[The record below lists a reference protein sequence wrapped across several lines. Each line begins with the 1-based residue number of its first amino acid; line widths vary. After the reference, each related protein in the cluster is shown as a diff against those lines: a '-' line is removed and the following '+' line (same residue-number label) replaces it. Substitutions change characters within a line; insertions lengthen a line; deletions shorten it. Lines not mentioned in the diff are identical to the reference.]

1 MGGRGSASGKQ
12 SGKGGQPKQTP
23 TKALQVEN
31 MNEAQIDLETRKAQ
45 RALSRVE
52 AQIGKLSGASQEER
66 DLRDAFPLGT
76 GGLSGAAAQRQAGK
90 LAERARV
97 NAGKLSD
104 AINKRESLQRQLDRL
119 QSAKKDVA
127 GTGKTQSQIR
137 EERKAAEIK
146 NTAATLKWKTAS
158 KGGWVN
164 GGYASKVIQA
174 GNYEIHG
181 SSSFYRVYVGHG
193 RDAKQIWQSSKLSEA
208 KAYAEKHKKRRGVR
222 LSG

>member
-12 SGKGGQPKQTP
+12 SGRSGQPKQTP
-23 TKALQVEN
+23 TKATQVEN
-31 MNEAQIDLETRKAQ
+31 MNEAQIDIETRKAQ

-52 AQIGKLSGASQEER
+52 AQISKLNGVGQEER

-104 AINKRESLQRQLDRL
+104 AIDRRDSLNRQLDRL
-119 QSAKKDVA
+119 QRAKKDVA
-127 GTGKTQSQIR
+127 GTGKTQRQIR
-137 EERKAAEIK
+137 DERKAAEVR
-146 NTAATLKWKTAS
+146 NTAATMKWKTTS
-158 KGGWVN
+158 KGGFVN
-164 GGYASKVIQA
+164 GGYMSKVIEA

-181 SSSFYRVYVGHG
+181 SSGFYRVYVGHG

-208 KAYAEKHKKRRGVR
+208 KAYAEKHKKRQG
-222 LSG
+222 